1 MTDRPPG
8 APVPRFE
15 MPIFRR
21 DTSKTMIQRTPST
34 MPLRMRLLFAAACF
48 AAFFPAVA
56 ATSLAHAQG
65 GAEAGGGV
73 PEDDP
78 FADELNPF
86 GRGTGAKPAEQQPAA
101 RQPAVTMP
109 RERPSTGPSSTGPSS
124 AKPSAAGARP
134 GARLPVPFPETT
146 VPGDPAERS
155 DRSRPSMR
163 DSRSDAWEPTPAEQ
177 LLLEAEKLDKAG
189 KLEEARAKL
198 REVIK
203 LDPKMT
209 LAYLALGVTS
219 RRLGDYEGC
228 VDACSKGL
236 QIDPQDAE
244 LYLRRGIAWFHLG
257 LYGIALEDFEDAA
270 GMAYDDPRPELWRGL
285 ALVELGRP
293 FEAIN
298 AYASSIR
305 RDRTYML
312 AYLNRGLA
320 YLQTNQPRQ
329 AEFDFDQAIRH
340 DPKDV
345 RAWFNRGVAQT
356 NQGKYADAVN
366 SYGEALK
373 RDPQH
378 EGSRRNID
386 VVRGKGGNR
395 PAVQP

>member
-1 MTDRPPG
+1 MHH
-8 APVPRFE
+8 
-15 MPIFRR
+15 
-21 DTSKTMIQRTPST
+21 RTLST
-34 MPLRMRLLFAAACF
+34 ITLSTRLLSVATCFMACLTVVSL
-48 AAFFPAVA
+48 P
-56 ATSLAHAQG
+56 SLAHAQG
-65 GAEAGGGV
+65 GSEPRAGV

-86 GRGTGAKPAEQQPAA
+86 GRGAGAKPAEQRPTPRQPAA
-101 RQPAVTMP
+101 TMP
-109 RERPSTGPSSTGPSS
+109 TERPATGPRSSP
-124 AKPSAAGARP
+124 
-134 GARLPVPFPETT
+134 RLPVPFPDTT
-146 VPGDPAERS
+146 TSGDPAERPA
-155 DRSRPSMR
+155 RPRPSMR
-163 DSRSDAWEPTPAEQ
+163 DSGSDEWEPTPAEK
-177 LLLEAEKLDKAG
+177 LLGEAEKLDKAG
-189 KLEEARAKL
+189 KLEEAREKI

-236 QIDPQDAE
+236 AIDPQDSE

-285 ALVELGRP
+285 TLVELGRP
-293 FEAIN
+293 LEAIN

-305 RDRTYML
+305 RDRTFML

-320 YLQTNQPRQ
+320 YLQTNQPRK

-345 RAWFNRGVAQT
+345 RAWFNRGVAQSY
-356 NQGKYADAVN
+356 QGRYADAVG
-366 SYGEALK
+366 SYAEALK

-378 EGSRRNID
+378 GPSRQNIE
-386 VVRGKGGNR
+386 VARGKAGTR
-395 PAVQP
+395 PMPLP